1 MVVGTGVHVFIPR
14 LLRASTIAALICGVL
29 CTGLA
34 MIHGGM
40 RLSLAVRWGEGALI
54 YVVSTLLGYGIIGA
68 TVLLC
73 ARAL

>member
-1 MVVGTGVHVFIPR
+1 MPGKAVTVSLRPLSHGSGGVGVGVGAVVGVGVAV
-14 LLRASTIAALICGVL
+14 AG
-29 CTGLA
+29 A
-34 MIHGGM
+34 ML